1 MSFPEPAASRGIFH
15 IALKSLPR
23 FSMSNSRAFPSVTG
37 TSTHVLSR
45 GEKSAEMEV
54 GRCMPVPFSL
64 CPRGSLRHGL
74 GSQDT
79 PRPYPDTLGLMLV
92 CVASLA
98 PPAARRTVKCGHH
111 SIRNPV
117 TKQERI
123 GAPLPQGD
131 SRLTPS
137 RPCAL

>member
-1 MSFPEPAASRGIFH
+1 
-15 IALKSLPR
+15 
-23 FSMSNSRAFPSVTG
+23 MSNSGVFPSVTG
-37 TSTHVLSR
+37 TSIQVLSG

-54 GRCMPVPFSL
+54 GRCLPVPFSL
-64 CPRGSLRHGL
+64 CPRGSLRHGS

-92 CVASLA
+92 CVESLA

-123 GAPLPQGD
+123 GAPLPRGGQ
-131 SRLTPS
+131 PAH
-137 RPCAL
+137 PVQALCLVGL